1 MEEKM
6 DESRVRDVQKR
17 IDRQRRIREREEA
30 ARKIEEQQKKRAQR
44 ATERSNQAR
53 VLKFRCFKSSRI
65 LSEKKIQPEAYP
77 PKIKSFTND
86 EGVNLSRARNREI
99 MFRRKKKL
107 MLKRTKMI
115 AYFLADR
122 LTIIRFN
129 KF

>member
-1 MEEKM
+1 M

-53 VLKFRCFKSSRI
+53 VLKFRFFLNLHEFCQ
-65 LSEKKIQPEAYP
+65 KKNQPEAYP